1 MANHGPSYG
10 LSRELERKNQA
21 RFSIEEAQEVLLW
34 IEQVTNVQFDKD
46 PTTFETAQDVADAL
60 KDGVQLCDLMCR
72 LVNDAN
78 ALAYNRR
85 PKMPFHKME
94 NISNFLEAIKA
105 YGVPEISCFQTVD
118 LYENKQCY
126 KVIECLRALAAVAQ
140 SKNAPVIFPSWV
152 VKLSQGR
159 PRTFPE
165 SVMRRG
171 EMVIPLQYGTNK
183 CASQKGMTPYGLARQ
198 IKPEN

>member
-1 MANHGPSYG
+1 LNFQ
-10 LSRELERKNQA
+10 NQA

-34 IEQVTNVQFDKD
+34 IEQVTNVQFEKD
-46 PTTFETAQDVADAL
+46 PSTLETAQDVSEAL

-78 ALAYNRR
+78 ALPYNRR

-140 SKNAPVIFPSWV
+140 SKNAPVAFPNWV

-165 SVMRRG
+165 SVIRRG

-198 IKPEN
+198 IKPES

>member
-1 MANHGPSYG
+1 MLHHSVWHNSKRH
-10 LSRELERKNQA
+10 LQNQA
-21 RFSIEEAQEVLLW
+21 RFNIDEAQEVLLW
-34 IEQVTNVQFDKD
+34 MEQVTGFQFEMDPNVMQN
-46 PTTFETAQDVADAL
+46 AQDVANAL
-60 KDGVQLCDLMCR
+60 KDGVQLCALMNR
-72 LVNDAN
+72 LKDKSVT
-78 ALAYNRR
+78 YNPR

-94 NISNFLEAIKA
+94 NISFFLEAAKA

-140 SKNAPVIFPSWV
+140 SKNAPVIFPAWV
-152 VKLSQGR
+152 VKLSQSR
-159 PRTFPE
+159 PRVFPE
-165 SVMRRG
+165 SVIRRG

-183 CASQKGMTPYGLARQ
+183 CASQKGMTPYGLTRQ